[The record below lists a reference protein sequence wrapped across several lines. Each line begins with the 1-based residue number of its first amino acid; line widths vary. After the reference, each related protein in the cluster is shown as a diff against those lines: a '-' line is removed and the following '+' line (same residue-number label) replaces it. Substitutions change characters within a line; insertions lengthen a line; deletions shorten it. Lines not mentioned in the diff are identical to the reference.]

1 MSRVLQENEAFTF
14 FDQNQ
19 EVAFVPQSTIKLL
32 YEVLHVRETHNIE
45 FQSFLALMQQAGEE
59 MEVMQV
65 DNEKQDNYVALPVI
79 QRFAM
84 NFIQG
89 FSRLMTEIGFEISS

>member
-1 MSRVLQENEAFTF
+1 MLQENEHFII
-14 FDQNQ
+14 FDRPD
-19 EVAFVPQSTIKLL
+19 VAFVPQATVKLL

-59 MEVMQV
+59 MGLMNV

-79 QRFAM
+79 MKFAQ
-84 NFIQG
+84 NFI
-89 FSRLMTEIGFEISS
+89 